1 MKFDVPGCFQGSERA
16 ATATCHNRIN
26 GEGKEGESIEESTLV
41 LGSAVELDGQAGGE
55 TGKGGL
61 LDSWKV
67 KLKVQGPAVQ

>member
-16 ATATCHNRIN
+16 ATATCHNKINRIN
-26 GEGKEGESIEESTLV
+26 SEGKEGESIEESTLV

-61 LDSWKV
+61 LES
-67 KLKVQGPAVQ
+67 